1 MAMRY
6 VQAVAGGG
14 IAVLPTF
21 IAGPDMIAGRL
32 TPILAQYR
40 IPEIA
45 IYALYPPGRHLSVK
59 VRSFVDFL
67 TPRFGEH
74 PSWDAWMP
82 AMERKK
88 KPPSSRS
95 PA

>member
-1 MAMRY
+1 
-6 VQAVAGGG
+6 
-14 IAVLPTF
+14 
-21 IAGPDMIAGRL
+21 L
-32 TPILAQYR
+32 TQYR

-67 TPRFGEH
+67 VPRFGER

-82 AMERKK
+82 ATERKK
-88 KPPSSRS
+88 KPPGARPRAAGLRRNRSASRT
-95 PA
+95 